1 MDVTDA
7 FSIRRDGRSVG
18 RPARS
23 TPTHNGYLVTINP
36 LSFVHFGRIA
46 SPPTKPSI
54 VAITP
59 SLFVKTLKPLY
70 PAQSVDRACDARL

>member
-1 MDVTDA
+1 L
-7 FSIRRDGRSVG
+7 
-18 RPARS
+18 
-23 TPTHNGYLVTINP
+23 HL
-36 LSFVHFGRIA
+36 GRIA

-70 PAQSVDRACDARL
+70 PAQPVDKADGERLLEFAK